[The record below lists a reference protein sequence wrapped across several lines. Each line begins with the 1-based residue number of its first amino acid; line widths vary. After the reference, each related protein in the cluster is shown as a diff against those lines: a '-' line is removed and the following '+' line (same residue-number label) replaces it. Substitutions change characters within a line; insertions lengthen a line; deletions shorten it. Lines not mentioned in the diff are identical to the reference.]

1 MRYLLDTNV
10 FSEGMKAN
18 PDPAVA
24 RWIVRANEQDL
35 ALSVIAIMEL
45 RQGIGLMP
53 AGKRRDALETWLT
66 DQVTRRFAG
75 RILLIDA
82 DIADTCGRLLALN
95 RLGSNV
101 RRIMDIWL
109 AAIALH
115 HGLALVTRNECDFHG
130 TGVSI
135 VNPWTASAAP

>member
-10 FSEGMKAN
+10 VSEGMKAS
-18 PDPAVA
+18 PDPIVA

-53 AGKRRDALETWLT
+53 EGKRQNALETWLA
-66 DQVTRRFAG
+66 DQVSRRFAG
-75 RILLIDA
+75 RVLGIDA
-82 DIADTCGRLLALN
+82 DIADTCGRLLARN
-95 RLGSNV
+95 RLGSDV

-115 HGLALVTRNECDFHG
+115 HGLTLVTRNERDFRG
-130 TGVSI
+130 LGVKV
-135 VNPWTASAAP
+135 VNPWKGSGNP